1 MLNTVKT
8 VKHILEITIRQEPP
22 MSSLAGLVNARSAT
36 IILENGIFK
45 TCRFSVSTHNNY
57 YTYDDWMFLKAVAQ
71 EIEDQ
76 QLLIDKHGLR
86 AAEE

>member
-8 VKHILEITIRQEPP
+8 IKHILETTLSQNQTNPD
-22 MSSLAGLVNARSAT
+22 LTNVRSAT
-36 IILENGIFK
+36 IVLENGVFK

-57 YTYDDWMFLKAVAQ
+57 TYDDWVFLKAVAQ

-86 AAEE
+86 VEEK

>member
-8 VKHILEITIRQEPP
+8 VKHILETTIRQEPP
-22 MSSLAGLVNARSAT
+22 MSSLAGLVNVRSAT

-45 TCRFSVSTHNNY
+45 TCRFSVSTHNN

-86 AAEE
+86 AEEK

>member
-8 VKHILEITIRQEPP
+8 VKHILETTLNQ
-22 MSSLAGLVNARSAT
+22 VNEDNETARSAVVV
-36 IILENGIFK
+36 LENGVFK

-57 YTYDDWMFLKAVAQ
+57 TYDDWAFLKAVAQ

-86 AAEE
+86 AEEK